1 MAAPLLLLL
10 LSVVVQA
17 LRFDPAYIDHNLN
30 QNKEAVDP
38 LDYSAER
45 PGHTYFP
52 SPKDWRFPF
61 YTLFLDRLANGDP
74 SNDDINGT
82 VYEQDITSNQLRHGG
97 DLQGLVD
104 SLDYIQG
111 MGMKV
116 RAFQLRARGATS

>member
-1 MAAPLLLLL
+1 MAATLLLLL
-10 LSVVVQA
+10 LCVVVQA

-74 SNDDINGT
+74 TNDDINGT

-116 RAFQLRARGATS
+116 RAFCLCTHGAKD